1 MGSKG
6 FRLLKRGA
14 VMLGLLFVVVLALR
28 AFLSLRGPPLDL
40 WHTYV
45 PHDMSAKE
53 IRAADWSAYVAAE
66 SALFEE
72 VRANVTDKLEAGA
85 RNPANRY
92 FAGSP
97 IYPGHFSQDWNRS
110 YILEPDRAPVGA
122 VVFLHGLTDSPY
134 SGRGIAR
141 RYREHG
147 WVTVTIRL
155 PGHGTVPGGLT
166 AAHWED
172 WSEATR
178 LAVREARR
186 RVGPSRPLHLIGYSN
201 GGALAMKYALDA
213 IGDNNLSRPDRI
225 VLVSPMIGITSL
237 ARFAGVFG
245 WPAVFPAFE
254 KTAWLGVVP
263 EFNPF
268 KYNSFPV
275 NGARQSSLM
284 ARTLQRQI
292 AQYERD
298 GRLLDLPPIL
308 TFQSAVDFTVSTRA
322 IVDALYVHLPANGSE
337 LVLFDLNRSAKFGP
351 LLRSNA
357 DTVLSGLLPDPPRR
371 FRTAIITNA
380 SPESRDMVERATE
393 AGTAAERTRALTL
406 SYPIGVYSLSHIA
419 LPFPIDDPLYGMQ
432 PDPAENFGVNL
443 GALAMRGEREIL
455 IVSVDSL
462 TRMSSNPFFPYMLER
477 IDESVATPRARTR
490 E

>member
-14 VMLGLLFVVVLALR
+14 VMLGLLFVAVLALR
-28 AFLSLRGPPLDL
+28 TFLSLRGPPLDL

-45 PHDMSAKE
+45 PHDMTAKE
-53 IRAADWSAYVAAE
+53 IRTSDWSAYLAAE

-85 RNPANRY
+85 RNPSNRY
-92 FAGSP
+92 FTGSP
-97 IYPGHFSQDWNRS
+97 MYPGHFAQDWNRS
-110 YILEPDRAPVGA
+110 YILEPDQAPVGA
-122 VVFLHGLTDSPY
+122 VVFLHGLTDAPY
-134 SGRGIAR
+134 SGRSIAR

-147 WVTVTIRL
+147 WVTFAIRL

-166 AAHWED
+166 AAQWED

-186 RVGPSRPLHLIGYSN
+186 RLGPSRPLHLIGYSN

-213 IGDNNLSRPDRI
+213 IGDNSLSRPDRI

-254 KTAWLGVVP
+254 KTAWLSVVP

-284 ARTLQRQI
+284 ARALQRQI

-298 GRLLDLPPIL
+298 GRLLELPPIL

-357 DTVLSGLLPDPPRR
+357 DTALSGLLPDPPRR
-371 FRTAIITNA
+371 FRTAIVTNA
-380 SPESRDMVERATE
+380 SPESTDMIERATD
-393 AGTAAERTRALTL
+393 AGTTAERIRALTL
-406 SYPIGVYSLSHIA
+406 SYPPGVYSLSHIA
-419 LPFPIDDPLYGMQ
+419 LPFTISDPLYGMQ

-477 IDESVATPRARTR
+477 IDQSAAQPRAR
-490 E
+490 